1 MAYFW
6 FWNLPNRMLL
16 PLTFDQLQA
25 FGGREVEASV
35 TTQLP
40 ASLAA
45 YVFTYMDEQSCV
57 HEYLCVHPQS
67 MYGCLHVLR
76 ASPFVGCNLSQ
87 SGWDYQHLFLC
98 SAVLLTQFGSNSS
111 EVHVRICIWV
121 CVCLLYVYVHVHVQG
136 HVHVNVCVSV

>member
-25 FGGREVEASV
+25 FGGREVEASA

-87 SGWDYQHLFLC
+87 SGTC
-98 SAVLLTQFGSNSS
+98 SYVVQYCLLSLGPTPLRCMCVFAYG
-111 EVHVRICIWV
+111 CV